1 MPKFE
6 EIAHEGRCDVC
17 GKQTNV
23 AVCASSCGPISLAY
37 CRSCLEA
44 GLEPYGIM
52 LAYISGAGHWP
63 ISVKIIVTT
72 GEKYGILAA
81 WKS

>member
-52 LAYISGAGHWP
+52 LAYISAGVERA
-63 ISVKIIVTT
+63 IKAEQELF
-72 GEKYGILAA
+72 G
-81 WKS
+81 